1 MANPKTN
8 AIRILEREKIPC
20 TLHSYDAGDGHID
33 GRSVAQK
40 TGQDPARVYKTLVTR
55 GHSGGHY
62 VFVLPVE
69 GELDLKKAARVV
81 GEKSVEMLPV
91 ADLLKTTGYVRGGC
105 SPIGMKKPFPTV
117 FHQEAAQQPYILVSA
132 GKIGLQIQA
141 SAQDLARACGG
152 QFADLLA
159 E

>member
-1 MANPKTN
+1 MANLKTN

-20 TLHSYDAGDGHID
+20 TLHSYDAADGHID
-33 GRSVAQK
+33 GLSVAQK

-62 VFVLPVE
+62 VFVIPVDR
-69 GELDLKKAARVV
+69 ELDLKKAARVV

-91 ADLLKTTGYVRGGC
+91 ADLLKTTGYIRGGC
-105 SPIGMKKPFPTV
+105 SPIGMKKLFPTV
-117 FHQEAAQQPYILVSA
+117 FHQEATEQPYILVSA
-132 GKIGLQIQA
+132 GKIGFQIQA
-141 SAQDLARACGG
+141 SAQDLARVCGG

-159 E
+159 Q